1 MIGEARRL
9 SKGSKFP
16 LVVQQT
22 VAVRVTYVLGGG
34 VAMCEVMLRSFGRN
48 DVRGIKDTHNLMVLC
63 K

>member
-1 MIGEARRL
+1 MGEARRL
-9 SKGSKFP
+9 SKGSTFP
-16 LVVQQT
+16 LVVPQT
-22 VAVRVTYVLGGG
+22 VAVRVTCVLGG